1 MTECRLV
8 LLLFLLSIHP
18 AWGDARTQKG
28 VIYSD
33 AKDAGVETSLDV
45 YSPSSGADLPIICWI
60 HGGGWQIGNKE
71 RVDLKKRAFNEKGFV
86 LVSINYRLHPE
97 TDYKGQAH
105 DVAQAIR
112 WIKMHA
118 KEFGGTP
125 ERIFVMGHSAG
136 AHLAA
141 LVSTDER
148 YLKEQ
153 GLTLKNIR
161 GVILLDGAAYDIPRQ
176 IELAALPR
184 MKQMYETVF
193 TKDSKTQHDASPIAH
208 VEKGKSIPPFLILHI
223 ASRRDGKIQSEAL
236 ANAIN
241 EAGGNAEVISE
252 PNKSHATINREL
264 GQPGDLPTKHVFQF
278 LEKHAFSN
286 DSTSTN

>member
-1 MTECRLV
+1 MAQIRLA
-8 LLLFLLSIHP
+8 LLLFLIGIPS
-18 AWGDARTQKG
+18 AMGDARIQKG
-28 VIYSD
+28 VVYSD
-33 AKDAGVETSLDV
+33 TQDGGVETSLDV
-45 YSPSSGADLPIICWI
+45 YAPPSGKDLPIVCWI
-60 HGGGWQIGNKE
+60 HGGGWQVGNKE
-71 RVDLKKRAFNEKGFV
+71 RVDLKKEALNAKGIV
-86 LVSINYRLHPE
+86 LVSINYRLHPK
-97 TDYKGQAH
+97 TDYKGQAG

-112 WIKMHA
+112 WISTHA
-118 KEFGGTP
+118 KEFGGSP
-125 ERIFVMGHSAG
+125 ELIFVMGHSAG

-148 YLKEQ
+148 YLKKQ
-153 GLTLKNIR
+153 GLTLRNIH

-193 TKDSKTQHDASPIAH
+193 TKDQTTQRDASPIAH

-223 ASRRDGKIQSEAL
+223 ASRRDGRIQSESL
-236 ANAIN
+236 AQAIN
-241 EAGGNAEVISE
+241 DAGGHAEVISE

-278 LEKHAFSN
+278 LDEHIPSKDVPSKR
-286 DSTSTN
+286 